1 MLKPNRIAL
10 ASLGESAPDSNAYPG
25 RSGRR
30 KGAFQDTLWRS
41 GAPGTVPDV
50 ERRKDTTS
58 ARQWLGEGIPLADVL
73 TMLEFGHRLR
83 LSPDACRAYSVEII
97 FAVWQEIP
105 AMQHLPLAHR
115 KEPHNAVA

>member
-1 MLKPNRIAL
+1 MLNPNRIAL
-10 ASLGESAPDSNAYPG
+10 ASFGESAPDSNASP
-25 RSGRR
+25 R
-30 KGAFQDTLWRS
+30 KSSPRKVAFQDTLWRS
-41 GAPGTVPDV
+41 GTPGSVPDT

-73 TMLEFGHRLR
+73 TMLEFRHHLR
-83 LSPDACRAYSVEII
+83 LSPDACRDYSVEVI

-105 AMQHLPLAHR
+105 AMQHPPLAHR